1 MSFELGSERVQLTCW
16 VDVRRGRCNSGR
28 KELQRW
34 RRLRDKKMVSW
45 TEASSNERIVIPD
58 YPHSP
63 LFELEVIGRD
73 RAL

>member
-1 MSFELGSERVQLTCW
+1 
-16 VDVRRGRCNSGR
+16 
-28 KELQRW
+28 
-34 RRLRDKKMVSW
+34 MVSW
-45 TEASSNERIVIPD
+45 TEASSNEHIVIPD